1 MRRRARRRHL
11 VVWSQSAG
19 PADWYSAP
27 RPAAVTRTGR
37 VRRSIRLGALL
48 AVMGVMRL
56 ARGEHARWRPLLA
69 GVVLVVVGI
78 MLRGGSW
85 GVLLLA
91 GFWCLG
97 YAFIVPDSR
106 YAERQQRRELKREL
120 AVYSTTAQRR
130 DLEATLD
137 RYPDGITSELRDILA
152 NRTLAAR
159 N

>member
-27 RPAAVTRTGR
+27 RPAGVTRGGR
-37 VRRSIRLGALL
+37 VRRVIRLGALL
-48 AVMGVMRL
+48 AVMGLLRL
-56 ARGEHARWRPLLA
+56 ARGERARWRPLLA

-85 GVLLLA
+85 GALLLA
-91 GFWCLG
+91 GFWCLL
-97 YAFIVPDSR
+97 YALLVPDSH

-120 AVYSTTAQRR
+120 AVYSTAAQRR

-152 NRTLAAR
+152 NRTKAA
-159 N
+159 

>member
-1 MRRRARRRHL
+1 MRRRARRRHV

-27 RPAAVTRTGR
+27 RPEAVTHTGK
-37 VRRSIRLGALL
+37 VRRVIRLGALL
-48 AVMGVMRL
+48 AIMGAVRI
-56 ARGEHARWRPLLA
+56 ARGERARWRPLLA

-78 MLRGGSW
+78 MLRDGTW
-85 GVLLLA
+85 GALLLA
-91 GFWCLG
+91 GFWCLL
-97 YAFIVPDSR
+97 YAFLVPDSD

-120 AVYSTTAQRR
+120 AVYSTAAQRR

-152 NRTLAAR
+152 NRTRAA
-159 N
+159 